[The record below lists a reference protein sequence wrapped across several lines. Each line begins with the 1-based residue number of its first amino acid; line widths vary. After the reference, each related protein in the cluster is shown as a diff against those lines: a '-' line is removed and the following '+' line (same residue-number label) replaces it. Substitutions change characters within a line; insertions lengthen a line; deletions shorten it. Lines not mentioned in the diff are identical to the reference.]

1 MSAEATNPA
10 EQGSFGRRRARP
22 LIDLR
27 NLRRFGRA
35 ALLGPAPRGR
45 VPDAIEHVA
54 KVHRSHH
61 PGADLEVLR
70 RAYELAESS
79 HRGQMRKSGE
89 PYITHPLAVTLILA
103 ELGAETTTL
112 TASLLHD
119 TVEDTEVTLAQ
130 VREEFGE
137 EVRYLVDG
145 VTKLEKVDYGA
156 AAEPETFRKMLVAT
170 GNDVRVMSIKLAD
183 RLHNMRTLG
192 VMRPEK
198 QARIAKVTR
207 DVLIPLAE
215 RLGVQALKT
224 ELEDLVFAILHPE
237 EYARTREL
245 IAEHATRTDPLAET
259 ARSVRTVLDEAGI
272 AADVLV
278 RPRHIVSVYRVRRK
292 RGELSGADLGRLLV
306 LVGEDADCYAVLGEL
321 HTCFTPV
328 ISEFKDFIA
337 APKFNLYQSLHT
349 AIAGQGGKLTEVLIR
364 TQQMHK
370 VAEAGVVALGN
381 PYAATATSTAVPV
394 APADGAGTSGPRGG
408 ADGMEGAGVPP
419 RGGLDGADGERVD
432 PTRPGWLSRLL
443 DWQRAASDTDTFW
456 SSLRDDLAQD
466 REITV
471 FAADGTALSVPDGA
485 SCVDAVYARYGPAGH
500 SCVGA
505 RVNGRLATLSTVL
518 RDGDGVEFLMATGRD
533 AAASGPSP
541 EWLAHARTPAARIA
555 ITHWLDAHPT
565 ASDLPEV
572 PPEPD
577 AIAPV
582 AIPAD
587 SGTHAAPRAEG
598 ARGDATGHGA
608 VEADSAHG
616 GTGAAATDQSPRTER
631 DTGASQGA
639 GAAAAQQDTEREELR
654 ASGGAG
660 RTERTT
666 AVRRGPGEAQPGARR
681 AASEPG
687 DGAGETGRGARGAHD
702 GASSLYGAAQGAR
715 GVRDAERGGGPTAA
729 GLRPADP
736 GGAPVAARSPE
747 RDVAPDTD
755 PGQSR
760 VRAAEPGA
768 ENLDGGTA
776 TAPAGAAQRSGQHG
790 AYGAAGVRTVAGG
803 GSASR
808 PSAEGRSTGSLPGL
822 IVSSDSSPMSADAD
836 ADAHVHAAPFG
847 DVAGPDG
854 EAGDG
859 AVTSVRGAAAGAGSG
874 GTGVDGPGSD
884 GQAAEERTGS
894 SSDGHHEARTEP
906 AGSGDGVGRDGVP
919 TLVLEAATAPG
930 ATPGQDARHDANAAA
945 DSRHESP
952 AGADRRRGAGVVV
965 DQPGATVRLAGCC
978 TPVPPDEVT
987 GFAVRGGAVTVHR
1000 APCPVVARMTA
1011 TGREPVGVR
1020 WQSDA
1025 DEAPTGYRVT
1035 LCAEAFSRPHLLA
1048 DLTEVIA
1055 VQGAEVISA
1064 AVEPPYE
1071 QRVRHTYTLQ
1081 LPDAGRLPLLMR
1093 AMRQVPSV
1101 YDVTR
1106 AGHELATVSA

>member
-10 EQGSFGRRRARP
+10 EQGSFGRRRGRP

-54 KVHRSHH
+54 KAHRAHH
-61 PGADLEVLR
+61 PGADLDVLR

-119 TVEDTEVTLAQ
+119 TVEDTEVTLDQ

-224 ELEDLVFAILHPE
+224 ELEDLVFAILHPD
-237 EYARTREL
+237 EYAGTRDL
-245 IAEHATRTDPLAET
+245 IAEHATRPDPLAET
-259 ARSVRTVLDEAGI
+259 ARAVRAVLNDAGI
-272 AADVLV
+272 AAEVLV

-337 APKFNLYQSLHT
+337 VPKFNLYQSLHT
-349 AIAGQGGKLTEVLIR
+349 AVAGEGGKVIEVLIR

-381 PYAATATSTAVPV
+381 PYAATADGAEVAEPGAVQ
-394 APADGAGTSGPRGG
+394 AADGAG
-408 ADGMEGAGVPP
+408 GAGVT
-419 RGGLDGADGERVD
+419 GGPGEGVDGERVD

-443 DWQRAASDTDTFW
+443 DWQRAVSDTDAFW

-471 FAADGTALSVPDGA
+471 FAADGTVLSVPDGA
-485 SCVDAVYARYGPAGH
+485 SCVDAVYARYGAVGH

-505 RVNGRLATLSTVL
+505 RVNGRLVTLSTML
-518 RDGDGVEFLMATGRD
+518 HDGDSVQFLMATGRD
-533 AAASGPSP
+533 AASSGPSP

-555 ITHWLDAHPT
+555 ITHWLA
-565 ASDLPEV
+565 A
-572 PPEPD
+572 
-577 AIAPV
+577 
-582 AIPAD
+582 
-587 SGTHAAPRAEG
+587 HAAPSDRPTGPAPATEPDLAPHPAHGAAGPVSDASDADSAQANARRPRATVPG
-598 ARGDATGHGA
+598 AGEPAVAGRETTEQATADHGPGGGPVTDAAQRSHIQPAPVHATAKDGATGHGA
-608 VEADSAHG
+608 RGASDDTGHGARGTEPGARSASDDMAHG
-616 GTGAAATDQSPRTER
+616 ARGAEPGAPGRVAAIRAAQADQPAPGAPPGSTDGVPGTASGAPASAEARARGTDLVPPSAARAEESPGSVTGDGTAPGGGSRSVPGAEGPPGRHAAATDTTTSRAPVTPTATPVTPAPSLSGTPLHATKPLADAPVTLEQ
-631 DTGASQGA
+631 AGA
-639 GAAAAQQDTEREELR
+639 GAVQPDTRGDDRKTAAARP
-654 ASGGAG
+654 A
-660 RTERTT
+660 
-666 AVRRGPGEAQPGARR
+666 PEAQRF
-681 AASEPG
+681 
-687 DGAGETGRGARGAHD
+687 
-702 GASSLYGAAQGAR
+702 
-715 GVRDAERGGGPTAA
+715 
-729 GLRPADP
+729 
-736 GGAPVAARSPE
+736 
-747 RDVAPDTD
+747 
-755 PGQSR
+755 
-760 VRAAEPGA
+760 
-768 ENLDGGTA
+768 A
-776 TAPAGAAQRSGQHG
+776 TAPHG
-790 AYGAAGVRTVAGG
+790 AGTADPAADADARDEADAPAETETETETDIDADTDTDATVRTVA
-803 GSASR
+803 
-808 PSAEGRSTGSLPGL
+808 
-822 IVSSDSSPMSADAD
+822 SP
-836 ADAHVHAAPFG
+836 
-847 DVAGPDG
+847 
-854 EAGDG
+854 
-859 AVTSVRGAAAGAGSG
+859 
-874 GTGVDGPGSD
+874 
-884 GQAAEERTGS
+884 
-894 SSDGHHEARTEP
+894 AR
-906 AGSGDGVGRDGVP
+906 
-919 TLVLEAATAPG
+919 
-930 ATPGQDARHDANAAA
+930 AAA
-945 DSRHESP
+945 DAP
-952 AGADRRRGAGVVV
+952 PGTPPGRRRSVGVVV
-965 DQPGATVRLAGCC
+965 DQPGVTVRLAGCC

-987 GFAVRGGAVTVHR
+987 GFAVRGRAVTVHR
-1000 APCPVVARMTA
+1000 VPCPAVARMTEA
-1011 TGREPVGVR
+1011 GRQPVAVR
-1020 WQSDA
+1020 WQTDA
-1025 DEAPTGYRVT
+1025 DAAPVGYRVT

-1055 VQGAEVISA
+1055 AQGAEVISA

-1081 LPDAGRLPLLMR
+1081 LPDAGRLPVLMR

-1101 YDVTR
+1101 YDVVR
-1106 AGHELATVSA
+1106 AGHELAAAGL